1 MVNIKKFNKYFNF
14 FIMLIF
20 FNNMNYIPVSAL
32 YAENNRKTVYLTFDD
47 GPSANITKGLISVL
61 NNNEVKGTFFIVGD
75 YAGIY

>member
-1 MVNIKKFNKYFNF
+1 
-14 FIMLIF
+14 
-20 FNNMNYIPVSAL
+20 MNYIPVSAL